1 MWAWTRFIFAVV
13 PFFLFF
19 FSFFLFLHQ
28 EPMLGSLL
36 YHGSTAARLIF
47 GGNNT
52 AMCKEHC
59 DTLYYILV
67 FAAIAL
73 FSSSSCFRNKCWT
86 VYCAMMVQCLP
97 CLRIFKVSEEI
108 ILKSNAS
115 YIWCGPFLFYFLF
128 LLFSFLAWWWWSGT
142 TWKCWAVCCAMVVCR
157 WVAKSW

>member
-1 MWAWTRFIFAVV
+1 
-13 PFFLFF
+13 
-19 FSFFLFLHQ
+19 
-28 EPMLGSLL
+28 MLGSLL

-128 LLFSFLAWWWWSGT
+128 LLFFSLHDDDDQEQLENVGQSAVLWYNGWYAGELLNHDSTTYKPEGT
-142 TWKCWAVCCAMVVCR
+142 VGYCR
-157 WVAKSW
+157 PES